1 MPSAEL
7 RLQLPAEE
15 LEFLKTYADEHGTT
29 VAEIV
34 TRYVQRLK
42 LSESQPLHPD
52 IVNLTGLVPADIA
65 AKAEHHQHLLDKH
78 Q

>member
-7 RLQLPAEE
+7 TLQLPAEE
-15 LEFLKTYADEHGTT
+15 LKFLQTYADEHGTT

-42 LSESQPLHPD
+42 LSESQSLHPD
-52 IVNLTGLVPADIA
+52 IVNLTGLVPADIN
-65 AKAEHHQHLLDKH
+65 AKAQHHQHLLDKH